1 MNSRYRPVL
10 IVHDLYFSQ
19 KTTDLKIGY
28 ESKGKTNDRQEKNM
42 RFFVIGRPMTMT

>member
-1 MNSRYRPVL
+1 MNFRYRPVL

-19 KTTDLKIGY
+19 KTTDLKIRY

-42 RFFVIGRPMTMT
+42 HFFLLSEDR